1 MDVVHRFQVHFLAF
15 ALDIDHFAADKA
27 VGAEQVC
34 KDFDCTGVS
43 CLAHE
48 FKSEHAKG
56 ISCHYG
62 RSLAK
67 LLVAG
72 GLAPAE
78 VVVVDTGQVVVNEGE
93 GVDHLQGDHSKFD
106 VIALATKHVESS
118 PNQGRPQALTARQHR
133 IAHGLVQP
141 AGLIRHRREVLVK

>member
-1 MDVVHRFQVHFLAF
+1 M
-15 ALDIDHFAADKA
+15 
-27 VGAEQVC
+27 
-34 KDFDCTGVS
+34 S

-78 VVVVDTGQVVVNEGE
+78 IVVVDTGQVVVNEGE
-93 GVDHLQGDHSKFD
+93 GVDHLQSDHGELNAF
-106 VIALATKHVESS
+106 ALAAEHVKSS
-118 PNQGRPQALTARQHR
+118 PNKGRTQALTARQHR

-141 AGLIRHRREVLVK
+141 AGLIRYRREELVK